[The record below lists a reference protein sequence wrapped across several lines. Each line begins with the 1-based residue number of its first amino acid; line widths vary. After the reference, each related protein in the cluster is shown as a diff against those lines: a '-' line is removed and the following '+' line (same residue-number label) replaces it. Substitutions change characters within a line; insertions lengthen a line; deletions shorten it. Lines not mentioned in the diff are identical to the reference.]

1 MYNVKNFFFDCSNTK
16 TLNLNVANHTYNKYT
31 TIHFI
36 MASSRNKIFLYI
48 SDVASFIGQN
58 HWDYVLPFERLWKR
72 VDNTGYTQALCFA
85 QKQMELK
92 QRELLDL
99 EQERVAVN
107 DDLACKRITQR
118 QHALTMKRLA
128 NTQKQIQQ
136 HVENIQDKVD
146 DIDLTQ
152 QQKLEKA
159 IGKETV
165 EKIADATIETK
176 DKRETVGG
184 ILDTLDVSDRQLE
197 NLKKHAESFINKS
210 HGTIKEDTAI
220 GMYESKYKVKLDTS
234 QQFFKYNL
242 ESCSQNSCYNWF
254 ICGKMD
260 GIYKDDLQPD
270 SNYVVEVKNRTR
282 GFFSTLRDY
291 EKTQIQLYLLLTGF
305 KQAKLVERYESNLRV
320 TQIFRDNDYINSVIE
335 YLTIFIHNFETR
347 FLDDEKAKQ
356 DFVLL
361 DPEAKRG
368 FLKRLYINQITNR
381 INQKLE
387 AEYAESD
394 SDTDQDDCMIDTDSL

>member
-1 MYNVKNFFFDCSNTK
+1 
-16 TLNLNVANHTYNKYT
+16 
-31 TIHFI
+31 

-72 VDNTGYTQALCFA
+72 VDATGYTQALCFA
-85 QKQMELK
+85 QKQIEHK

-99 EQERVAVN
+99 EKERVVVN

-118 QHALTMKRLA
+118 QHALTLKRLESA
-128 NTQKQIQQ
+128 QKQIQQ

-152 QQKLEKA
+152 QQKLEKV

-165 EKIADATIETK
+165 EKIQDVNIETK
-176 DKRETVGG
+176 DKRKT
-184 ILDTLDVSDRQLE
+184 IDNMLDNLDVSDRQLE

-220 GMYESKYKVKLDTS
+220 GIYESKYKVKLDTS
-234 QQFFKYNL
+234 QQFYKYNL
-242 ESCSQNSCYNWF
+242 ESQSNGSCYNWF
-254 ICGKMD
+254 VCGKMD
-260 GIYKDDLQPD
+260 GIYKDELHPEC
-270 SNYVVEVKNRTR
+270 NYVAEVKNRTR

-320 TQIFRDNDYINSVIE
+320 THIFRDDDYITSVLE
-335 YLTIFIHNFETR
+335 YLTIFMQNFENR

-356 DFVLL
+356 DFVLS
-361 DPEAKRG
+361 DPESKRV
-368 FLKRLYINQITNR
+368 FLKRLYLNQINNR

-387 AEYAESD
+387 AEYAN
-394 SDTDQDDCMIDTDSL
+394 SDTNPDQEDCMIDTDSL